1 MAPIKFEDKLKDKL
15 ENRSLQ
21 PSSDAWNTLADRLD
35 KEDKKNNKIRFWW
48 IGIAASI
55 VGVILVTTQFY
66 KNTPAVEVEVSPII
80 VDTEIEV
87 KNNAKLIEAPVIINE
102 IVSNSVENKDNV
114 EVVNTVEVASVSNVK
129 TTEVQKQTDKDKA
142 TLQIEESQNVVASL
156 GETKAEI
163 NDNIPVKILSSE
175 ELKVIEVVDII
186 KQLQANESSVSDKEI
201 DSLLKQAQREILRQK
216 IFDEA
221 TRTVSA
227 DALLQDVEEELVH
240 SFRDK
245 VYEAL
250 KSSYNSVKTAVAE
263 RRN

>member
-21 PSSDAWNTLADRLD
+21 PSSDAWNTLADRLNT
-35 KEDKKNNKIRFWW
+35 EDKKKNKIRFWW

-55 VGVILVTTQFY
+55 FGVILITTQFY
-66 KNTPAVEVEVSPII
+66 KNTGEGEVSPII
-80 VDTEIEV
+80 VDSEIEIH
-87 KNNAKLIEAPVIINE
+87 NDERLIEEPVTLDE
-102 IVSNSVENKDNV
+102 IVSNSEENKDNV
-114 EVVNTVEVASVSNVK
+114 EVVNTVEVASVPN
-129 TTEVQKQTDKDKA
+129 DKA
-142 TLQIEESQNVVASL
+142 TERQKQIANDKAISQIEEPQNAVASL

-186 KQLQANESSVSDKEI
+186 KELQANESSVSDKEI
-201 DSLLKQAQREILRQK
+201 DSLLKQAQREILKQQT
-216 IFDEA
+216 FDEA
-221 TRTVSA
+221 TKTVSA
-227 DALLQDVEEELVH
+227 DALLQDVEDEIVH